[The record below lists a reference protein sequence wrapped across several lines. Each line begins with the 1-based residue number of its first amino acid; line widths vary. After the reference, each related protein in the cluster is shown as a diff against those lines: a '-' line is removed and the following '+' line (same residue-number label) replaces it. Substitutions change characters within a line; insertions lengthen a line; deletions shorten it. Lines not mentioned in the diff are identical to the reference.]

1 MKKNTKSILLLVT
14 LLLYLLLCLINSNL
28 VINNIL
34 DYSTLF
40 LKRLF
45 PVSFI
50 FFILSKLLID
60 YGLLD
65 IIYKYLHINSS
76 KLYIFIISMIS
87 GFPSGAKYTKD
98 LLESNYIN
106 NKEANQIIK
115 YSHFPNPLF
124 ILGSVN
130 LLLNNQLLS
139 FKILLAIIISNFII
153 FLTNYHSNNYFPSN
167 SNSYSFSINLSTAI
181 INSFNVMLNI
191 YGTSLFFYLVSSLVI
206 KYFSFNNYLYI
217 LISGLFD
224 LTKGVFS
231 TIVINSTIT
240 RAYFI
245 LIFISFGSLSI
256 HMQVNS
262 LITNTSIKY
271 FNFFLGRVIGTILS
285 LFIFSLLIM

>member
-139 FKILLAIIISNFII
+139 FKILLAIIISNFIL

-181 INSFNVMLNI
+181 INSFNTMLNI

-271 FNFFLGRVIGTILS
+271 SNFFLGRVIGTILS

>member
-34 DYSTLF
+34 DYSILF

-98 LLESNYIN
+98 LLESNYISI
-106 NKEANQIIK
+106 KEANQIIK

-139 FKILLAIIISNFII
+139 FKILLSIIISNFII
-153 FLTNYHSNNYFPSN
+153 FITNCHSNNYFPNN
-167 SNSYSFSINLSTAI
+167 SNSSSFSTNLSTAI
-181 INSFNVMLNI
+181 INSFNTMLNI
-191 YGTSLFFYLVSSLVI
+191 YGTSLFFYLISSLI
-206 KYFSFNNYLYI
+206 IQYFSFNNYLYI

-231 TIVINSTIT
+231 TIIINNILT

-245 LIFISFGSLSI
+245 LIFTSFGSLSI

-262 LITNTSIKY
+262 LITNTNIKY
-271 FNFFLGRVIGTILS
+271 SNFLLGRIISTILS
-285 LFIFSLLIM
+285 LLIFSILVI